1 MPGYLFYCGRS
12 VCHGE
17 HLADLLHLPT
27 YQLLREFRIVP
38 RHIRIGVPQN
48 LRQHIYR
55 HPIFHRKAGK
65 CMPCAVGGLFFVQ
78 PADRGD
84 LGHISVHFL
93 IARYGQE
100 FAGFYAMQ
108 VERIFL

>member
-55 HPIFHRKAGK
+55 HSVLHGKAGER
-65 CMPCAVGGLFFVQ
+65 MPGDVRCQRLVDITDACKLLQIGVHLAV
-78 PADRGD
+78 
-84 LGHISVHFL
+84 
-93 IARYGQE
+93 ARY
-100 FAGFYAMQ
+100 
-108 VERIFL
+108 R